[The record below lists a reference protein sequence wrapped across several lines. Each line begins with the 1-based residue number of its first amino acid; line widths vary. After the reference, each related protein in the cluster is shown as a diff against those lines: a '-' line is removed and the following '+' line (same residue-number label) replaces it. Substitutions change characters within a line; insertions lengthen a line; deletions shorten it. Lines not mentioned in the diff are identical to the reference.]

1 MKGLRQ
7 SSSFSDM
14 STLRGGVLSFDHL
27 EVVLDYRDPKA

>member
-14 STLRGGVLSFDHL
+14 SMSLEVLSFELL
-27 EVVLDYRDPKA
+27 EVVLGYLGLEV